1 MTVWRILSFLILLTP
16 VLTLILGLICWRYPP
31 KGPTWALGYR
41 SRRARA
47 SREAW
52 QFAQNVAG
60 QIWLCLGLTLTAVFA
75 IVCICLRNRGVE
87 TLCQAALICIIVED
101 LLVFASMVPTEVL
114 LTRRFDRLGRWR
126 EPANPRQK
134 GAVQSKKRLGGN
146 ADESD
151 SPRFPQALLIFRTEA
166 QAPWVI

>member
-60 QIWLCLGLTLTAVFA
+60 QIWLCLGLTLTVVFA
-75 IVCICLRNRGVE
+75 IVCMILDVPTDIDG
-87 TLCQAALICIIVED
+87 
-101 LLVFASMVPTEVL
+101 LLWVIFASTTVV
-114 LTRRFDRLGRWR
+114 
-126 EPANPRQK
+126 
-134 GAVQSKKRLGGN
+134 S
-146 ADESD
+146 
-151 SPRFPQALLIFRTEA
+151 
-166 QAPWVI
+166 

>member
-60 QIWLCLGLTLTAVFA
+60 QIWLCLGLTLT
-75 IVCICLRNRGVE
+75 
-87 TLCQAALICIIVED
+87 LCQAALICIIVED

-126 EPANPRQK
+126 EPAQPK
-134 GAVQSKKRLGGN
+134 AKRRS
-146 ADESD
+146 AE
-151 SPRFPQALLIFRTEA
+151 
-166 QAPWVI
+166 

>member
-52 QFAQNVAG
+52 
-60 QIWLCLGLTLTAVFA
+60 
-75 IVCICLRNRGVE
+75 
-87 TLCQAALICIIVED
+87 
-101 LLVFASMVPTEVL
+101 
-114 LTRRFDRLGRWR
+114 
-126 EPANPRQK
+126 
-134 GAVQSKKRLGGN
+134 
-146 ADESD
+146 
-151 SPRFPQALLIFRTEA
+151 
-166 QAPWVI
+166 